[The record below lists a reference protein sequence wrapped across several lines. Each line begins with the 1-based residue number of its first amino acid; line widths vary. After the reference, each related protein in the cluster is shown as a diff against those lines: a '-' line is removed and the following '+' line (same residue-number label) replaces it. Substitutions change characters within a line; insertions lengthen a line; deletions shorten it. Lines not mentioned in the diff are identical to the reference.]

1 MNNMKDI
8 QDVVKE
14 INQYISEREKLDPV
28 AVYEQL
34 KEKYPLVLAME
45 PCYDYEIPVLR
56 GQSSFGKFELWDNG
70 LDIIFD
76 IYKPDGTYTHWHPS
90 DVSEAIEAVREFM
103 NGICEH

>member
-1 MNNMKDI
+1 MNVFDF
-8 QDVVKE
+8 QKE
-14 INQYISEREKLDPV
+14 LNEYMAKREKLDLV

-34 KEKYPLVLAME
+34 KDIYPLTLTMV
-45 PCYDYEIPVLR
+45 PHYDYELPVLR
-56 GQSSFGKFELWDNG
+56 GESSVGKFEMWDNG